1 MGNSSCFYQHNV
13 GGDNGPSEPKNY
25 EQIDSTTIISNS
37 NNQVSMD
44 TDGFIEVTKKK
55 KKRKTYERTNSDKK
69 CERSN
74 KVKSGDASEGINR
87 FFKSNT
93 PQNC

>member
-1 MGNSSCFYQHNV
+1 M
-13 GGDNGPSEPKNY
+13 
-25 EQIDSTTIISNS
+25 
-37 NNQVSMD
+37 SMD
-44 TDGFIEVTKKK
+44 IDGFIEVIGKK

-74 KVKSGDASEGINR
+74 KVKSGEAVEGINR

>member
-1 MGNSSCFYQHNV
+1 M
-13 GGDNGPSEPKNY
+13 GGDNGSSGTKSY
-25 EQIDSTTIISNS
+25 EQIDNS
-37 NNQVSMD
+37 IVINNSGNWVSMD
-44 TDGFIEVTKKK
+44 TSDGFIKVSGKK

-69 CERSN
+69 CERNN

-87 FFKSNT
+87 FFKSDT

>member
-1 MGNSSCFYQHNV
+1 MGNGYCSLQHV
-13 GGDNGPSEPKNY
+13 LGGNNGSPEPKNN
-25 EQIDSTTIISNS
+25 EQIESMTTINNS
-37 NNQVSMD
+37 DNWMSMD
-44 TDGFIEVTKKK
+44 TNGFIEVIGKK

-74 KVKSGDASEGINR
+74 KVKNGDVVEGINR